1 MKQIYGAALVSLL
14 ALSGCLDGTN
24 PFMGSDEAADDG
36 GSGGGGGGGNGG
48 GGGDFITGGG
58 TPPGIDGPGATSSSN
73 IVRFEARNDNGGGYA
88 QDFAYDAGSDTFSVT
103 NLAFDGERPYARGV
117 DVASL
122 GPTNSYAVYDAEVQA
137 DDFLTGQPVDQ
148 IVPYRAIVG
157 ISSNSVG
164 GAPRTSFAIVRTG
177 GYVNYGF
184 GGFVYQREGGV
195 VLPTP
200 GQGQAT
206 FSGDYAGVRIFD
218 GRGGMEFV

>member
-103 NLAFDGERPYARGV
+103 NLAVTSRKVVWLFFEQLRSKFVPV
-117 DVASL
+117 
-122 GPTNSYAVYDAEVQA
+122 
-137 DDFLTGQPVDQ
+137 FLRCPLTLPPGSNPV
-148 IVPYRAIVG
+148 
-157 ISSNSVG
+157 
-164 GAPRTSFAIVRTG
+164 
-177 GYVNYGF
+177 
-184 GGFVYQREGGV
+184 
-195 VLPTP
+195 
-200 GQGQAT
+200 
-206 FSGDYAGVRIFD
+206 
-218 GRGGMEFV
+218 